1 MLYGYYYELL
11 YIKLGF
17 MDVILEKTSEA
28 DEEFVRKG
36 FYDSFNENFGIN
48 VIQGQLEY

>member
-1 MLYGYYYELL
+1 
-11 YIKLGF
+11 

-36 FYDSFNENFGIN
+36 FYNSLSENFEIN
-48 VIQGQLEY
+48 VIQGQLEYIYI